1 MEHLLFT
8 GATAPIV
15 IPYFCTED
23 WDSSDFLTYPKR
35 KGWDLTAW
43 EPSDGEFKLDTGGR
57 SFEEISAFLQTWLF
71 FGLLESVLGIRIPRE
86 DFIRQKKAGKDEKQ
100 VVITTR
106 KLKHYL
112 EDWRRRMAELTKEEQ
127 DCAAT
132 VIWEYLSRAMVVN
145 GILNF
150 QLFYGEDIPES
161 KPLLESLFC
170 QTLLNNAL
178 RRALLDII
186 PETNWSALEA
196 PNHMKLLSDRMVDA
210 GWCPYTVGFLEDQ
223 CQPDVQ
229 AFVYS
234 LGTVRA
240 QQDHT
245 ACKAADFNEIGR
257 HCVAGRVEGKAALE
271 AKHVSADC
279 KCESLGP
286 PAERVIELIEEG
298 LTPCVAIS
306 TSDDN
311 DDIEILV
318 GGTKLE
324 PESEV
329 SAYFALSHVWTDGL
343 GNHEHNSLPACQVRR
358 LAGILHALDDTK
370 LCPAATSKMES
381 NLVKGRA
388 TANFW
393 LDTLCIPVQSQF
405 HEYRDRC
412 IHDMHQIY
420 REAVA
425 VVVLDPDL
433 QQATSVSKPV
443 EIVARLLCSVWKTRL
458 WTYQEG
464 SLALDLY
471 LAGKDCLLELSDLT
485 SAISEF
491 SDSEDEDVHKHMNRD
506 IVEFQITRSI
516 MIVCRKFIMS
526 FARWDHEKNPE
537 STLDDMLRAL
547 SHRGTSRPDDEAI
560 CIATFMHLD
569 PAPLL
574 DALPRHRMTM
584 LLQMLPWIPKSALFA
599 YGPRQQTPGF
609 RWAPLTFMT
618 PYGIKNRVVCSI
630 TYAPDLADPKA
641 SVPIPSS
648 FLHPKGVGLAV
659 FLPGMTFAPNRENS
673 IPENFAVVTPDGT
686 GYVISFH
693 DTGSDKIWVETS
705 PNNFT
710 GSGAIILS
718 HHKSKKSK
726 YALLVEMLDQKSEE
740 GYPLCRWRC
749 QLTAESLDDVVLE
762 GKIAKAAEEYRF
774 TGEFVRFQWW
784 VID

>member
-23 WDSSDFLTYPKR
+23 WDGSDFLTYPER
-35 KGWDLTAW
+35 KGWDIIAW
-43 EPSDGEFKLDTGGR
+43 EPSDGEHKLDTGGR
-57 SFEEISAFLQTWLF
+57 SFEEVSAFLQTWLF
-71 FGLLESVLGIRIPRE
+71 FGLLESVLGIKIPRE
-86 DFIRQKKAGKDEKQ
+86 DFIRPKEDEKDEQ
-100 VVITTR
+100 QEVITTR

-112 EDWRRRMAELTKEEQ
+112 EDWRRRMAEVTKEEK
-127 DCAAT
+127 DCTADF
-132 VIWEYLSRAMVVN
+132 IWAYLSKAMVIN
-145 GILNF
+145 GMLNS

-161 KPLLESLFC
+161 KPLLETLFC
-170 QTLLNNAL
+170 QTLLHIAL
-178 RRALLDII
+178 WRALLDII
-186 PETNWSALEA
+186 PELKWSALDA

-223 CQPDVQ
+223 SQPDVQ
-229 AFVYS
+229 AFMYS

-245 ACKAADFNEIGR
+245 ACKAAGFSEIGR

-286 PAERVIELIEEG
+286 PVEKVMELIEEG

-329 SAYFALSHVWTDGL
+329 STYFALSHVWTDGL
-343 GNHEHNSLPACQVRR
+343 GNHEHNSLPTCQIRR

-370 LCPAATSKMES
+370 LCPPATDKMES
-381 NLVKGRA
+381 NLVNGRA
-388 TANFW
+388 TPNFW

-420 REAVA
+420 REAIA

-433 QQATSVSKPV
+433 EQATIVSKPV
-443 EIVARLLCSVWKTRL
+443 EIMARLLYSLWKTRL
-458 WTYQEG
+458 WTFQEG

-471 LAGKDCLLELSDLT
+471 LAGKDCVLELSDLRN
-485 SAISEF
+485 AISEF

-506 IVEFQITRSI
+506 IVEFQISRSL
-516 MIVCRKFIMS
+516 MNVCRKCIMS
-526 FARWDHEKNPE
+526 SARWDLEKNPE
-537 STLDDMLRAL
+537 RTLDDMLRAV
-547 SHRGTSRPDDEAI
+547 SHRGTSRPDDETI

-574 DALPRHRMTM
+574 DALPQHRMKM

-618 PYGIKNRVVCSI
+618 PYGIKDPVVCSV
-630 TYAPDLADPKA
+630 TYAPDLAEPKA
-641 SVPIPSS
+641 LVPVPSS
-648 FLHPKGVGLAV
+648 FLHPKGLGLAV
-659 FLPGMTFAPNRENS
+659 FFPGIIFAPNRKIS
-673 IPENFAVVTPDGT
+673 VPENFYVVTSDGT
-686 GYVISFH
+686 DYVISFH
-693 DTGSDKIWVETS
+693 DTGSDRTWAETS
-705 PNNFT
+705 PHNFS
-710 GSGAIILS
+710 GSSAIILS
-718 HHKSKKSK
+718 HYKLKRSK
-726 YALLVEMLDQKSEE
+726 YALLVEMLDQKSDE

-749 QLTAESLDDVVLE
+749 QLTVESLDDIELE
-762 GKIAKAAEEYRF
+762 GKIAKAAEKYRF
-774 TGEFVRFQWW
+774 TGEFVPFQWW